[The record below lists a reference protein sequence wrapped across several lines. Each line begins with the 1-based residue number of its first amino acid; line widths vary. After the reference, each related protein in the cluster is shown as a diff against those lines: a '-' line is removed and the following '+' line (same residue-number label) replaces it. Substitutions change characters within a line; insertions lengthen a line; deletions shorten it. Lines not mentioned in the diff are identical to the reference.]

1 MRCHPLNTR
10 IQCAVREATSSCLT
24 IHTLTPNKR
33 KPTQPTYF
41 QLRYDK
47 SSGKFETH
55 EFPMTRLINRCNL
68 LSFRVYQR
76 AKRSISVICWQ
87 LKYISKSFEHKLK
100 SKYCANYVLP
110 TPNHLYATLKYK
122 SNIIPN
128 IGTHITHTPWQHL
141 STFLLLFFLTNSS
154 TNTIN
159 LCAFVCIFPTFN
171 NIIGKREKKLRWNGR
186 EREGSNKNAI
196 RNCLITKNSGS
207 FVLYGCRR
215 QKVQR
220 IIRLIATR
228 DDVDTSA
235 FCRI

>member
-1 MRCHPLNTR
+1 MDLIGFYSFLLIHENSIVLQFDSDVVFRWRNILRCHPLNTR
-10 IQCAVREATSSCLT
+10 IQCAVREATSSCHA

-141 STFLLLFFLTNSS
+141 PTFLLLFFWQIPVQIQSIYVRSFAFFQRSTASS
-154 TNTIN
+154 
-159 LCAFVCIFPTFN
+159 
-171 NIIGKREKKLRWNGR
+171 GKREKKLRWSER
-186 EREGSNKNAI
+186 ERE
-196 RNCLITKNSGS
+196 
-207 FVLYGCRR
+207 RR
-215 QKVQR
+215 
-220 IIRLIATR
+220 I
-228 DDVDTSA
+228 
-235 FCRI
+235 

>member
-1 MRCHPLNTR
+1 MDLIGFYSFLLIHENSIVLQFDSDVVFRWRNILRCHPLNTR
-10 IQCAVREATSSCLT
+10 IQCAVREATSSCHA

-33 KPTQPTYF
+33 KPSQPTYF

-141 STFLLLFFLTNSS
+141 PTFLLLFFDKFQYKYNQFMCVRLHFSD
-154 TNTIN
+154 
-159 LCAFVCIFPTFN
+159 VQQHHR
-171 NIIGKREKKLRWNGR
+171 KKEKKSSVGVR
-186 EREGSNKNAI
+186 ERE
-196 RNCLITKNSGS
+196 
-207 FVLYGCRR
+207 RR
-215 QKVQR
+215 
-220 IIRLIATR
+220 I
-228 DDVDTSA
+228 
-235 FCRI
+235 